1 MSNINKILNLF
12 LDLYQTIVISLIDKN
27 KKFSY
32 IYKTKYWKGS
42 GDGSLSGAGSN
53 EITTSKIKRELQI
66 FFKETNIQSILD
78 IPCGDWKWM
87 STMDFTKINYMGSD
101 VVKEMID
108 HNNKRYS
115 SDNIKFK
122 VQSLIDDNLDKADMI
137 IVRDLLVHLDT
148 SDILKCLKNIKKH
161 NFKYIAI
168 TNYPMLKVQH
178 QDKFMG
184 DKWRPINL
192 SGEPFNLK
200 QPDYNLDDTSIV
212 QDHDIDKYLSV
223 WTNENFIEN

>member
-66 FFKETNIQSILD
+66 FFKEKNIQSILD

-87 STMDFTKINYMGSD
+87 STMDFKKINYMGSD

-108 HNNKRYS
+108 HNNKRYQLQKGHQQVNHVS
-115 SDNIKFK
+115 RE
-122 VQSLIDDNLDKADMI
+122 SLKDCYAVN
-137 IVRDLLVHLDT
+137 
-148 SDILKCLKNIKKH
+148 
-161 NFKYIAI
+161 
-168 TNYPMLKVQH
+168 
-178 QDKFMG
+178 
-184 DKWRPINL
+184 
-192 SGEPFNLK
+192 
-200 QPDYNLDDTSIV
+200 
-212 QDHDIDKYLSV
+212 
-223 WTNENFIEN
+223 